1 MFEWLKVKFKS
12 IFSLARLKRLISAYI
27 VSYLGVFL
35 SLSFLAILFWST
47 ISSPTAVSGVIKRS
61 GLESNLIN
69 EMAIRTNREIIN
81 GGVVSEEEI
90 NSAINEA
97 FTPAIKADINNQFS
111 VYFHEW
117 ISSGSGAFRV
127 SYLAFKQEEAI
138 NDYNPEIDTGFL
150 QDGHFVVEYDPD
162 HSSIKLFLQRL
173 YRYFWWATLISPLLF
188 VLLGLSLWY
197 FHPSRNDLLFW
208 IKRMFYYSLISLPI
222 SYVASYVYWS
232 FLASR
237 MSTYPKAGL
246 AGAISVVPIKNEV
259 IERMGIVMIIEVFVY
274 LVCFFL
280 IKRYLNK
287 QGFVKEKEKHQ
298 NDLWEYTVRVTK
310 YYLKKIF

>member
-1 MFEWLKVKFKS
+1 MLAWFKAKFKS
-12 IFSLARLKRLISAYI
+12 IFSFARLKRLISAYI

-47 ISSPTAVSGVIKRS
+47 VSSPGAVSGVIKRS
-61 GLESNLIN
+61 GLEKNLIN
-69 EMAIRTNREIIN
+69 NMAIRTNNIKISEGVLSEGDIN
-81 GGVVSEEEI
+81 QAVDET
-90 NSAINEA
+90 
-97 FTPAIKADINNQFS
+97 FTPSIKADINSQFS
-111 VYFHEW
+111 VDFHEW
-117 ISSGSGAFRV
+117 ISSGSSAFRF
-127 SYLAFKQEEAI
+127 SYLATKQEEKIKSI
-138 NDYNPEIDTGFL
+138 NPKIDTAFL
-150 QDGHFVVEYDPD
+150 KDGHFVVEYDPA

-173 YRYFWWATLISPLLF
+173 YRYFWWATLVAPLLF
-188 VLLGLSLWY
+188 VLLAMSLWY

-208 IKRMFYYSLISLPI
+208 IKRMFYYSIISLPI
-222 SYVASYVYWS
+222 SFTTSYIFWS
-232 FLASR
+232 FLANRISI
-237 MSTYPKAGL
+237 YPKAGL
-246 AGAISVVPIKNEV
+246 AGALSVVPIKNEV

-310 YYLKKIF
+310 YYLKKMF